1 VPTRIDGAADRSGR
15 GHLVDIKQIQ
25 YFTTI
30 VREGSFSRAARKLYV
45 GQPALSKQVQALERE
60 LGVELLVRLPDG
72 VRPTSAGAR
81 LDEMAHTLLGYVD
94 DIKSAVREA
103 AASLGGTVRLGLSP
117 SLVPGLAGY
126 LEEGFAKEYQQVRIE
141 IVEALPMFLGEWVEE
156 GRLDLGIFTHLPG
169 HATPHLSVTAVG
181 SDEMLLV
188 GRPDLLRAVGDHAT
202 PSVLQSLRVVL
213 TPGFRD
219 LLRARPELGYV
230 SEDIGSR
237 TDSIHM
243 VRDLVAR
250 GEYCSILPYAFV
262 REDLDAGI
270 LEAVPFAP
278 VVERQLVAVTR
289 AGRQPSPAV
298 RAVIEMVRVRL
309 GEFAELR
316 DRGRSASAPAVDR

>member
-1 VPTRIDGAADRSGR
+1 VTAPTRITGAAQPER
-15 GHLVDIKQIQ
+15 GDLVDIRQIQ
-25 YFTTI
+25 YFTTV

-60 LGVELLVRLPDG
+60 LGVELLVRLPEG
-72 VRPTSAGAR
+72 VRPTFAGAR
-81 LDEMAHTLLGYVD
+81 LDEMAQTLLSYVD

-103 AASLGGTVRLGLSP
+103 AASLVGTVRLGLSP

-126 LEEGFAKEYQQVRIE
+126 LEDRFAEEHEQARIE
-141 IVEALPMFLGEWVEE
+141 IVEALPMFLREWVEE
-156 GRLDLGIFTHLPG
+156 GRLELGIFTHQPC
-169 HATPHLSVTAVG
+169 HANPHLSVTALG

-188 GRPDLLRAVGDHAT
+188 ARQDMLSDVGDHAT
-202 PSVLQSLRVVL
+202 PSVLQSLRLVL
-213 TPGFRD
+213 TPGFHD
-219 LLRARPELGYV
+219 LLRSSLEPGHV

-250 GEYCSILPYAFV
+250 GEYASVLPYTFV
-262 REDLDAGI
+262 RSDLDAGTFSAVAFEPA
-270 LEAVPFAP
+270 LE
-278 VVERQLVAVTR
+278 RHLVAVTR

-298 RAVIEMVRVRL
+298 RAVIDMARVRL

-316 DRGRSASAPAVDR
+316 DRARSASSPDAG